1 MKQGRTLQ
9 DLAIELDRQ
18 KEAKRDFIVDT
29 RQTVVVPVEDQE
41 TNATLLKMVLDVPVA
56 VNG

>member
-29 RQTVVVPVEDQE
+29 RQAQVMPMEDQE
-41 TNATLLKMVLDVPVA
+41 KNAK
-56 VNG
+56 